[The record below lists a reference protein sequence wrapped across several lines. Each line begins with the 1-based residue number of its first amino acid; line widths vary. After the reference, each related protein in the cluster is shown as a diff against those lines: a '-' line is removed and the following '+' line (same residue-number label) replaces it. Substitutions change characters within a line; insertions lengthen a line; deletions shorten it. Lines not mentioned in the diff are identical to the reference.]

1 MIKIK
6 GNNNYKEI
14 TCGFCNE
21 VLLYTDEDIVDIN
34 KQWYG
39 FICPCC
45 GNEIKIKERKEL
57 TFPDS
62 FYQYGQTKS
71 SYQVD
76 NKEIQKMIDFVKSRT
91 INDGDYGLT
100 ATGDTIVFGTLD
112 EDNYL
117 TIYVAKNYYED
128 SIDLNK

>member
-1 MIKIK
+1 
-6 GNNNYKEI
+6 
-14 TCGFCNE
+14 
-21 VLLYTDEDIVDIN
+21 
-34 KQWYG
+34 
-39 FICPCC
+39 
-45 GNEIKIKERKEL
+45 
-57 TFPDS
+57 
-62 FYQYGQTKS
+62 
-71 SYQVD
+71 
-76 NKEIQKMIDFVKSRT
+76 MIDFVKSQT